1 MRLSW
6 LGIRMLFVTALAFS
20 WFGWA
25 SAPAPTRAATR
36 VAHKDAGLILAR
48 QERASAFAALT
59 SRLQDATR
67 IRVIVRLNTGFS
79 PEAGLEASQALDQR
93 AAIAQAADGLRS
105 ELGAAAGSD
114 YRSLDRLPFAILSVD
129 AQGLALLQDSPRVAG
144 IQEDALESTQLAD
157 STVLIGAAGS
167 FGAHALGYTG
177 AGYAVAVLDVGV
189 EKLHPFLGGRV
200 VAEACFSTTYSDS
213 TLTTTSLCPNGQ
225 PQQVGT
231 DAARPC
237 NVNNL
242 DPLHSCD
249 HGTHVAGIAAGHSY
263 LNMTSDGAVSTY
275 DGVAPDA
282 DIIAVQVFSKV
293 TSSSTCGGVSS
304 TPCYL
309 TFPSDQL
316 SALNW
321 LAGVAGTYNLAS
333 VNMSLGGTT
342 KYTANCNGD
351 TRKVAIDNLR
361 AAGVMTFIAAG
372 NSGYTDGL
380 SAPACISSAV
390 SVGSTRDGGPAATPA
405 DAVSSF
411 SNSASI
417 MTMWAPGEWIQ
428 SATTGGGFTLKAG
441 TSMATPHAAGAWL
454 VFKQMYPSDTVDQL
468 LSRMLAAGI
477 PVTDTRN
484 ISAPVTKPRLSFL
497 SALPA
502 VIFSPATA
510 GFGQVVV
517 DLAGQTTATLVNPT
531 GSAVSL
537 SSPVLTGA
545 GVSFKGGSY
554 PGTGGT
560 CGASLAG
567 GATCTVVLNYV
578 PSAPTTLSGDF
589 TISYGGSRT
598 ATLSLSGVGKLL
610 CSGNLLT
617 NALFENGSGW
627 TQSATQGP
635 TPLRT
640 TPVSDGTGPASPAD
654 GAGWARFGGYTAGA
668 GTTTQSIVQLVT
680 IPAGTATFEFVV
692 DISRA
697 DSGATT
703 SHLFRAAIDGT
714 PVFEITA
721 LDQAAYASKKVVRF
735 DISSYAGGAHQIGF
749 SAVTPASGTV
759 VNFNLD
765 DVGVCT
771 PGYYP
776 QWLPSVSR

>member
-6 LGIRMLFVTALAFS
+6 LGIRLLFVAALTS
-20 WFGWA
+20 YLFGWA
-25 SAPAPTRAATR
+25 TIPAPTRAATR
-36 VAHKDAGLILAR
+36 VAHKESGLILAR
-48 QERASAFAALT
+48 QERARAFAALGN
-59 SRLQDATR
+59 RLQDTDR

-79 PEAGLEASQALDQR
+79 PEAGLDNAQALDQR
-93 AAIAQAADGLRS
+93 AAIAQAADGLRG
-105 ELGAAAGSD
+105 ELGAAAGD
-114 YRSLDRLPFAILSVD
+114 DFRSLDRLPFAILSVD
-129 AQGLALLQDSPRVAG
+129 AQGLTRLQNSPRVAG

-157 STVLIGAAGS
+157 STVLVGAAGS
-167 FGAHALGYTG
+167 FGAQALGYTG
-177 AGYAVAVLDVGV
+177 AGYAVAILDVGV

-213 TLTTTSLCPNGQ
+213 SLTTTSLCPNGQ

-237 NVNNL
+237 SVNNS

-263 LNMTSDGAVSTY
+263 TNMTDDGAVSTY
-275 DGVAPDA
+275 NGVAPDA

-293 TSSSTCGGVSS
+293 TSSTTCGGTLS

-342 KYTANCNGD
+342 KYTANCNSD

-361 AAGVMTFIAAG
+361 AAGVVTFIAAG

-411 SNSASI
+411 SNSVSF

-428 SATTGGGFTLKAG
+428 SATTGGSFTLKAG
-441 TSMATPHAAGAWL
+441 TSMATPHAAGGWL

-468 LSRMLAAGI
+468 MARMLAAGVS
-477 PVTDTRN
+477 VTDGRN
-484 ISAPVTKPRLSFL
+484 GVTKPRLSFL
-497 SALPA
+497 AALPA
-502 VIFSPATA
+502 VVFSPAQA
-510 GFGQVVV
+510 GFGQVVI
-517 DLAGQTTATLVNPT
+517 DLAGETTATLTNPT
-531 GSAVSL
+531 ASAVSL
-537 SSPVLTGA
+537 SSPVLSGA
-545 GVSFKGGSY
+545 GVGFKGGSY

-560 CGASLAG
+560 CGLTLSG
-567 GATCTVVLNYV
+567 GATCTVVLSYV
-578 PSAPTTLSGDF
+578 PAAPTTLSGQF
-589 TISYGGSRT
+589 SITYGGSRT
-598 ATLSLSGVGKLL
+598 ATLPLSGIGKLL

-617 NALFENGSGW
+617 NAVFETGTGW

-640 TPVSDGTGPASPAD
+640 TPVSDGTGPATPAD
-654 GAGWARFGGYTAGA
+654 GSGWARFGGYTAGA
-668 GTTTQSIVQLVT
+668 ATTTQSIVQLA
-680 IPAGTATFEFVV
+680 ILPAGSATLEFVV

-697 DSGATT
+697 DAGATS
-703 SHLFRAAIDGT
+703 SHLFRAAIDAT

-721 LDQAAYASKKVVRF
+721 LDAAAYANKKVVRL

-749 SAVTPASGTV
+749 SAITPASGTV

-776 QWLPSVSR
+776 QYLPSVSR